1 VLGRVLGPLER
12 AVLNP
17 ERLPAGFAFG
27 IALLPCVAA
36 GLWLFR
42 GHAALMLAAALG
54 IGLSMHLLAR
64 LLGIPTGVG
73 PTLPALVGVGLI
85 GPGAEVGWAVIVAA
99 AAGSLE
105 LCRASLVPSARNETG
120 ILAYSLVFLIGRGS
134 VDRYFNPG
142 SERPV
147 AEPVR
152 YWLDFFGAASAPIDP
167 VRLYVGNVAG
177 PVFVTSLM
185 AVIIATAWMWYSRR
199 LSLVVLLGFV
209 LGALVPIR
217 LLGWNASFQLES
229 APVWFAVALI
239 LADRQRLPVGL
250 ASRPLLGFTA
260 GVVTMALRVRGF
272 AVEGAF
278 LTVAGLQLTVSVV
291 EGLGWTA
298 TNRESLMQAL
308 RGIRLT
314 VPGRLKPRV
323 AAASPPLQPTVAA
336 ATPPLQP
343 AVASTKTSRR
353 RVGALQP
360 K

>member
-1 VLGRVLGPLER
+1 
-12 AVLNP
+12 
-17 ERLPAGFAFG
+17 
-27 IALLPCVAA
+27 
-36 GLWLFR
+36 
-42 GHAALMLAAALG
+42 
-54 IGLSMHLLAR
+54 
-64 LLGIPTGVG
+64 
-73 PTLPALVGVGLI
+73 
-85 GPGAEVGWAVIVAA
+85 
-99 AAGSLE
+99 
-105 LCRASLVPSARNETG
+105 
-120 ILAYSLVFLIGRGS
+120 
-134 VDRYFNPG
+134 
-142 SERPV
+142 
-147 AEPVR
+147 
-152 YWLDFFGAASAPIDP
+152 
-167 VRLYVGNVAG
+167 
-177 PVFVTSLM
+177 M
-185 AVIIATAWMWYSRR
+185 AVIIASAWMWYSRR

-239 LADRQRLPVGL
+239 LADRQRLPAGL